1 MERSRARRACCVL
14 ALLSALAV
22 ASVAGA
28 IVWGASVFRSPG
40 PLVEATDVVFPRGA
54 DLRRIARLLHEN
66 GVIDR
71 PGVFRAAVRALGKSR
86 RLKAGEFRFPPGVS
100 PMGAMDILVDGETVV
115 RRFTLP
121 EGLTRARALELLSKA
136 EGLVGAVDARDVE
149 EGRLLPDTYH
159 FGFGDRRADLLARM
173 RTAMTDTL
181 DALWQARAP
190 DLPLDG
196 PREALILAS
205 IIEKETAAAD
215 ERARISGVFINR
227 LGRGMR
233 LQSDPTV
240 AFALTGGK
248 EPLGRELTRRDLRVR
263 HPYNTYV
270 VDGLPPGP
278 ICNPGRK
285 ALEAAVRPAR
295 TDALYFV
302 ADGAGGHAF
311 ARTLK
316 EHLANVSRW
325 RRLRDNRR
333 GNGE

>member
-1 MERSRARRACCVL
+1 
-14 ALLSALAV
+14 
-22 ASVAGA
+22 
-28 IVWGASVFRSPG
+28 
-40 PLVEATDVVFPRGA
+40 
-54 DLRRIARLLHEN
+54 
-66 GVIDR
+66 
-71 PGVFRAAVRALGKSR
+71 
-86 RLKAGEFRFPPGVS
+86 
-100 PMGAMDILVDGETVV
+100 MGAMDILVDGETVV

-149 EGRLLPDTYH
+149 EGQLLPDTYH

-181 DALWQARAP
+181 DALWQTRAP

-278 ICNPGRK
+278 ICNPGRR

-316 EHLANVSRW
+316 EHLVNVSRW
-325 RRLRDNRR
+325 RRLRENRR